1 MNTRGGSR
9 ISRGG
14 AWTHFGGGAWTSDT
28 HTHFLVKMYVKTKEL
43 GPVVGGGRAPENFV
57 CRSAMWGRKWLGDQK
72 RIT

>member
-43 GPVVGGGRAPENFV
+43 GPVVGGGVHRKILYVDPPCGGENGSEIK
-57 CRSAMWGRKWLGDQK
+57 SA
-72 RIT
+72 